1 MASSFLLNAFLSA
14 RLRSNRLTDEADVEK
29 SYRGKYREILEE
41 RVRREQKIKA
51 EFYDRLLIIAFLS
64 ANVGLVC
71 YSPSSL
77 SSNFSNAFESE
88 IGEGCGRGSLPT
100 RPHGYRGLT
109 WKNDAY
115 PRSMMVTIYR
125 GEDHVSSP

>member
-14 RLRSNRLTDEADVEK
+14 RLRSTRLTDEADVEK

-71 YSPSSL
+71 YSPPL
-77 SSNFSNAFESE
+77 
-88 IGEGCGRGSLPT
+88 CP
-100 RPHGYRGLT
+100 LT
-109 WKNDAY
+109 FLMPLRVKLVKD
-115 PRSMMVTIYR
+115 V
-125 GEDHVSSP
+125 GEDHYRQDPMAIRD

>member
-64 ANVGLVC
+64 ANV
-71 YSPSSL
+71 
-77 SSNFSNAFESE
+77 A
-88 IGEGCGRGSLPT
+88 
-100 RPHGYRGLT
+100 
-109 WKNDAY
+109 
-115 PRSMMVTIYR
+115 
-125 GEDHVSSP
+125 